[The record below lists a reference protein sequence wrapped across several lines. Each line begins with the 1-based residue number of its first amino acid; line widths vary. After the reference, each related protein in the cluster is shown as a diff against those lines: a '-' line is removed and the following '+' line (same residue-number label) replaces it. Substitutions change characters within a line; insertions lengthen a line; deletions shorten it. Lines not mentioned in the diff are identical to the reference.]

1 MNILNLPLICLWH
14 NKSNYSYIILV
25 GQGLAPADFYW
36 LIDFG
41 RSKNVINWISCKIKW
56 PKKMTHREISDIM
69 LSDQT
74 KHDWRFQ
81 NESLTV

>member
-1 MNILNLPLICLWH
+1 MDYMNVCICGQYGKVVDFTTLPTKLLQKIKL
-14 NKSNYSYIILV
+14 KKL
-25 GQGLAPADFYW
+25 
-36 LIDFG
+36 
-41 RSKNVINWISCKIKW
+41 ISCKIKW

>member
-1 MNILNLPLICLWH
+1 MVDFVYGVNRKTSNYIFGNLR
-14 NKSNYSYIILV
+14 KSNFD
-25 GQGLAPADFYW
+25 DFNLNNLYYFIW
-36 LIDFG
+36 LHI
-41 RSKNVINWISCKIKW
+41 KIWISCKIKW

>member
-1 MNILNLPLICLWH
+1 MSIGQSILHNL
-14 NKSNYSYIILV
+14 K
-25 GQGLAPADFYW
+25 GL
-36 LIDFG
+36 LL
-41 RSKNVINWISCKIKW
+41 ISCKIKW